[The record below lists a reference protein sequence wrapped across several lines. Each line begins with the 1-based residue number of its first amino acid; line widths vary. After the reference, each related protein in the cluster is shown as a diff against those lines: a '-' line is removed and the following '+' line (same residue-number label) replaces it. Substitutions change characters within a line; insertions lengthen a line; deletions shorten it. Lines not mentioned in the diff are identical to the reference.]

1 MGGVVSYDVAVIG
14 LGAMGCAALESL
26 ARRGCRVV
34 GIERFAPGHD
44 RGSSHGATRVIRLG
58 YFEHPSYVPL
68 LRAAYP
74 LWRDLEARSGEPLLT
89 VTGIVELGTAES
101 EVVAGTLRSSRLH
114 GLAHE
119 VLDARSLMARFPA
132 FRVPDDFIGVFQ
144 PDGGFLR
151 AEPAVAAMQALA
163 RRAGAELRFGERVV
177 EIEQRRAGVR
187 IATERG
193 DVDAACVIV
202 AAGSW
207 LKSLLPEL
215 AVPIRVT
222 RQVLGWFAPHQASEA
237 ALFAPGRFPVF
248 LLQNP
253 DGIFY
258 GFPADHAGRIK
269 LAKHHHFDETV
280 DPNHCDRNV
289 STADEAAIRAVAKSH
304 LPGADGLLIAATT
317 CLYTMTPDGDFILDR
332 MPGHPRIIIASPCS
346 GHGFKFALAIGEIL
360 ADLAIKGAT
369 AHDISRFAL
378 ARFR

>member
-1 MGGVVSYDVAVIG
+1 MPSYDVAVIG
-14 LGAMGCAALESL
+14 LGAMGSAALESL

-44 RGSSHGATRVIRLG
+44 RGSSHGATRIIRLG

-89 VTGIVELGTAES
+89 VTGIVEIGTAAS
-101 EVVAGTLRSSRLH
+101 DVVASTLRSSGLH

-119 VLDARSLMARFPA
+119 VLDARSLMAQFPA

-151 AEPAVAAMQALA
+151 AEPAVAALLRLA
-163 RRAGAELRFGERVV
+163 RNAGAHLRASERVLAV
-177 EIEQRRAGVR
+177 EPRRAGVR

-193 DVDAACVIV
+193 DIDAACVIV
-202 AAGSW
+202 AAGPW

-222 RQVLGWFAPHQASEA
+222 RQVLGWFAPRQASEA
-237 ALFAPGRFPVF
+237 ALFASGRFPVF

-253 DGIFY
+253 DGIYY
-258 GFPADHAGRIK
+258 GFPIDDAGRIK

-280 DPNHCDRNV
+280 DPDHCERTV
-289 STADEAAIRAVAKSH
+289 SATDEAAIRAVAKSH
-304 LPGADGLLIAATT
+304 LPGADGRLVAATT
-317 CLYTMTPDGDFILDR
+317 CLYTITPDGDFILDR
-332 MPGHPRIIIASPCS
+332 MPGHPQVIVASPCS
-346 GHGFKFALAIGEIL
+346 GHGFKFAPVIGQIL
-360 ADLAIKGAT
+360 ADLATGGAT
-369 AHDISRFAL
+369 AHDISHFSL
-378 ARFR
+378 ARFG